1 MSIQELL
8 SKIKVQGQSDVE
20 QDRPTTEQDVINT
33 SLDEKVNLKE
43 LSFHDLLE
51 YYSKVCSW
59 LETHEYQSGTENKID
74 VNDRPYD
81 PSMYCEKL
89 EEMQNIYSEIFQR
102 PLTDGL
108 DEQVRKFGL

>member
-8 SKIKVQGQSDVE
+8 SKVKEQGHKVLE
-20 QDRPTTEQDVINT
+20 QDTLTTEQDSIEASV
-33 SLDEKVNLKE
+33 DEKVNLEE
-43 LSFHDLLE
+43 LSFHNLLE
-51 YYSKVCSW
+51 YYSEVCSW
-59 LETHEYQSGTENKID
+59 LETHEFQSGTENKLD

-81 PSMYCEKL
+81 PKMYCEKL